1 MKEKCKKTKKRTRG
15 GGGGGAE
22 SIVKGQELP
31 DVVVHLS

>member
-1 MKEKCKKTKKRTRG
+1 MKEKCKKTKKRTR
-15 GGGGGAE
+15 GGAE

>member
-1 MKEKCKKTKKRTRG
+1 MKEKCKKTKKRTR
-15 GGGGGAE
+15 GGGAE

>member
-15 GGGGGAE
+15 GGGAE
-22 SIVKGQELP
+22 YIVKGQELP